1 MIKLVVTDM
10 DGTLLDDNHEINES
24 FWGTLDKLKG
34 KNIQFCVASGRQ
46 YHNLLEKFRGHE
58 NGLIFIAE
66 NGTIIMKDHVE
77 LFSKCL
83 DNEGIEDFVEISR
96 KLPEV
101 YVVLCGKKSAYIE
114 SKNEDFIKEVGKYY
128 HHYEVVEDVMEIKD
142 DILKI
147 ALFNFENSEKEIYPH
162 YKKFEEKYKVVV
174 SGKTWVDI
182 MDKEINKGVALNKLK
197 EKLNI
202 TSENVLA
209 FGDYL
214 NDYEMMMEANLSYA
228 MKNAHPELKK
238 VAKFEAPSNNENGVV
253 EVINTLI
260 K

>member
-10 DGTLLDDNHEINES
+10 DGTLLDDNHEIHES
-24 FWGTLDKLKG
+24 FWDTLKELKR

-46 YHNLLEKFRGHE
+46 YYNLLEKFKGHE
-58 NGLIFIAE
+58 EDLIFIAE
-66 NGTIIMKDHVE
+66 NGTIVMKNHEE
-77 LFSKCL
+77 LFSKSL
-83 DNEGIEDFVEISR
+83 EKDGIEELVKIARE
-96 KLPEV
+96 LPEV
-101 YVVLCGKKSAYIE
+101 FTVLCGKKSAYIE
-114 SKNEDFIKEVGKYY
+114 TKDKAFIAEVEKYY
-128 HHYEVVEDVMEIKD
+128 HHYEIVEDLLGITD

-147 ALFNFENSEKEIYPH
+147 ALFHFVSSEKEIYPH
-162 YKKFEEKYKVVV
+162 YKKFENSYKIVV

-182 MDKEINKGVALNKLK
+182 MDKNINKGVALKGLK
-197 EKLNI
+197 DALGI

-214 NDYEMMMEANLSYA
+214 NDYEMMGEAEFSYA
-228 MKNAHPELKK
+228 MKNAHAELKK

-253 EVINTLI
+253 EVIKKLI

>member
-24 FWGTLDKLKG
+24 FWGTLKKLKE
-34 KNIQFCVASGRQ
+34 KEIQFCVASGRQ
-46 YHNLLEKFRGHE
+46 YHNLLEKFKGHE
-58 NGLIFIAE
+58 EGLVFIAE
-66 NGTIIMKDHVE
+66 NGTIVMKDHKE
-77 LFSKCL
+77 LFFKGL
-83 DNEGIEDFVEISR
+83 PEKGIKEFIEISR
-96 KLPEV
+96 KLPGV

-114 SKNEDFIKEVGKYY
+114 SKNEDFIKEVAKYY
-128 HHYEVVEDVMEIKD
+128 HHYEVVEDIMAISD

-147 ALFNFENSEKEIYPH
+147 ALFHFENSEKEIYPH
-162 YKKFEEKYKVVV
+162 YKKFEEDYKIVV

-182 MDKEINKGVALNKLK
+182 MDKEINKGVALKKLK
-197 EKLNI
+197 EKLSLS
-202 TSENVLA
+202 SENVLA

-214 NDYEMMMEANLSYA
+214 NDYEMMGEAGLSYA

-238 VAKFEAPSNNENGVV
+238 VAKYEAPSNNENGVV